1 MLACSSNQTPSTP
14 IETLKTYLQAI
25 KKKDVIKMKALLSK
39 GSIKMAEDEAKAQNI
54 KLDDVILRETL
65 FSPNQKEIKVKNT
78 KIDGETATI
87 EVENSFGSFDRIPFV
102 KEDGV
107 WKIAKDKF
115 ADEFQKQVEEEQRKA
130 FEEKTPEETPLP
142 DNTNTNSNSNS
153 EVKTNSNSNQ
163 NLPSGNSNKS
173 NS

>member
-87 EVENSFGSFDRIPFV
+87 EVENSYGSFDRIPFV

-130 FEEKTPEETPLP
+130 FEEKTPEPTPTL
-142 DNTNTNSNSNS
+142 DNTNSNPNT
-153 EVKTNSNSNQ
+153 EVNTNSTSNQ